1 MKKFTSALIIL
12 MLLFTSTNYMI
23 LAEEN
28 IIDVSS
34 MMTTIETL
42 SANPR
47 GYENKEI
54 ELARQFIID
63 KFNDYGLEVTTQEF
77 ETNLT
82 DWNGNKF
89 VAVNII
95 GTLKSNTEVKTDDI
109 LIIGAHYDGI
119 NNIPAAND
127 NASGISVMLELIRL
141 LHDIPTDTEIRFVA
155 FDAEEVDWFGI
166 LCQSFRG

>member
-63 KFNDYGLEVTTQEF
+63 KFNDYGL
-77 ETNLT
+77 
-82 DWNGNKF
+82 
-89 VAVNII
+89 
-95 GTLKSNTEVKTDDI
+95 
-109 LIIGAHYDGI
+109 
-119 NNIPAAND
+119 
-127 NASGISVMLELIRL
+127 
-141 LHDIPTDTEIRFVA
+141 
-155 FDAEEVDWFGI
+155 
-166 LCQSFRG
+166 